1 MLKKIRGESMVW
13 EIEVSKI
20 IYQEEKK
27 EIDGMISVD
36 DVKSF
41 ARDNGLKTFIVEKDG
56 EELNPE
62 DFPIKGVIKI
72 KEYNEGGSE

>member
-13 EIEVSKI
+13 EIETSKI
-20 IYQEEKK
+20 VYKEEEK
-27 EIDGMISVD
+27 EIDGMINVE

-56 EELNPE
+56 RELNPE
-62 DFPIKGVIKI
+62 DFPTKGIIKI

>member
-1 MLKKIRGESMVW
+1 MVW
-13 EIEVSKI
+13 EIETSKI
-20 IYQEEKK
+20 IYKEEEK
-27 EIDGMISVD
+27 EIDGMINVE

-62 DFPIKGVIKI
+62 DFPIKGKIVI

>member
-1 MLKKIRGESMVW
+1 MVW
-13 EIEVSKI
+13 EIETSKI
-20 IYQEEKK
+20 IYKEEEK
-27 EIDGMISVD
+27 EIDGMISVE

-62 DFPIKGVIKI
+62 DFPIKGKIVI

>member
-1 MLKKIRGESMVW
+1 MVW

-20 IYQEEKK
+20 MYQEVEK
-27 EIDGMISVD
+27 EIDGMISVN

-56 EELNPE
+56 RELNPE
-62 DFPIKGVIKI
+62 DFPTEGIIKI

>member
-1 MLKKIRGESMVW
+1 MVW
-13 EIEVSKI
+13 EIETSKI
-20 IYQEEKK
+20 VYKEEEK
-27 EIDGMISVD
+27 EIDGMINVE

-62 DFPIKGVIKI
+62 DFPIKGKIVI